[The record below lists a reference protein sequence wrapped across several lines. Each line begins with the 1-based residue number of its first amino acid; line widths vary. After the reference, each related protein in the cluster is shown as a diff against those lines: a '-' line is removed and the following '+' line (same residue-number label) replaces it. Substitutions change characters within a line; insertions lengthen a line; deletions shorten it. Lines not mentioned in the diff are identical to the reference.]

1 MLIPCKKVL
10 VWFQNSQQR
19 KSGDKSKKAKKTKPA
34 LDGRSALTWTLRK
47 VVKEKKSDEVD
58 ALVLEKD
65 PAATRGTEGYLTHLQ
80 HCITTVIEGLT
91 EEETMEFEDLAD
103 QWNAKGVDPDIQ
115 ARWVQPSSLY
125 FIHMLNWRRQADK
138 HMAKFAKDFMET
150 AYKQMGVHVFMLL
163 GWENSEGALVRTKY
177 ACNLCLVFQIS
188 HLLSGWKWTHPYQS
202 RSSTQAYSIH
212 LAKRHGINMMTFC
225 RPLLSMVR

>member
-1 MLIPCKKVL
+1 MK
-10 VWFQNSQQR
+10 F
-19 KSGDKSKKAKKTKPA
+19 
-34 LDGRSALTWTLRK
+34 
-47 VVKEKKSDEVD
+47 D

-115 ARWVQPSSLY
+115 ARWVQPSSFY
-125 FIHMLNWRRQADK
+125 FIHVLNWRRQADK
-138 HMAKFAKDFMET
+138 HMVKFAKDFMET

-177 ACNLCLVFQIS
+177 ACNLSVLFFRYLICCQGGNGHTPTSQGAV
-188 HLLSGWKWTHPYQS
+188 H
-202 RSSTQAYSIH
+202 
-212 LAKRHGINMMTFC
+212 RHIQYIWQRGMG
-225 RPLLSMVR
+225 